1 MSPLGGGERL
11 LAAFPASATP
21 ISWSPDGRWLA
32 AVRHAAGIHLVPTS
46 GGEPIAATSPAPG
59 AWEVSPAFS
68 PDGRHLAYASCVGD
82 PPPACAVHVLPLGPD
97 GGPRGPS
104 RRLTDERDW
113 IQGID
118 WTRDGRAVL
127 YADGGLW
134 RVPAEGGAPP
144 ERVGLAGDGVSHVGA
159 ARGADRL
166 VLTRLR
172 WGPDVYRLAPGGSPA
187 PLIVSTSADIYP
199 EYSPDG
205 SRIAFASDRAGEAL
219 DIWLAAADGTSP
231 ARLTRGPARGS
242 SSPRWSPDGKAIA
255 FDVQG
260 HDGRYDV
267 WTIGVD
273 GSSLRQLTRDPA
285 NDFMPSW
292 SRDGRF
298 VYFASNRTGRNEVW
312 RAPASGGTEERV
324 TGEGGCASQEGLDG
338 RTLYYLR
345 SWGSDALLARPTAGG
360 PERILVPCV
369 DQRSFAV
376 GPDGLYH
383 VQCSEDGTPE
393 GTRRVLHL
401 LDPATGRDRAIGAFE
416 SQWTGGLSVSPD
428 GRSVI
433 YSSGALAKD
442 LLMIEDFR

>member
-1 MSPLGGGERL
+1 V
-11 LAAFPASATP
+11 F
-21 ISWSPDGRWLA
+21 
-32 AVRHAAGIHLVPTS
+32 
-46 GGEPIAATSPAPG
+46 
-59 AWEVSPAFS
+59 
-68 PDGRHLAYASCVGD
+68 
-82 PPPACAVHVLPLGPD
+82 
-97 GGPRGPS
+97 
-104 RRLTDERDW
+104 
-113 IQGID
+113 
-118 WTRDGRAVL
+118 
-127 YADGGLW
+127 
-134 RVPAEGGAPP
+134 
-144 ERVGLAGDGVSHVGA
+144 
-159 ARGADRL
+159 
-166 VLTRLR
+166 
-172 WGPDVYRLAPGGSPA
+172 RLAPGGSPA
-187 PLIVSTSADIYP
+187 PLIVSTSADIFP